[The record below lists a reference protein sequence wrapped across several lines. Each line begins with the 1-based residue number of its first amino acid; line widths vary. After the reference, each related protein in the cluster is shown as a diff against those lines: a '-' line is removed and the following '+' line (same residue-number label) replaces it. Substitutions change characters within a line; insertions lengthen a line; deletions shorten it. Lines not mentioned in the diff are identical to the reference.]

1 MYIRPTY
8 LEKDSAR
15 SKNKELKGLHTADYR
30 DCTLV
35 INIIP
40 KNLKPESNL
49 LDKY

>member
-1 MYIRPTY
+1 MKFTALSTCII
-8 LEKDSAR
+8 A
-15 SKNKELKGLHTADYR
+15 ELLDLWLHTADYR

-49 LDKY
+49 VDKY